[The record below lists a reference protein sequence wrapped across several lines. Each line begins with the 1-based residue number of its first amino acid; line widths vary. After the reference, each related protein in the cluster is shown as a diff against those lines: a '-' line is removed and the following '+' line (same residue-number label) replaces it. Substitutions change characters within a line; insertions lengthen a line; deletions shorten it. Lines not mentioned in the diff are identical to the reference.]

1 MAACSAADEYL
12 PPMVVLQEQHVQST
26 WKPNI
31 KDNDLFPW
39 IYCNK
44 SVWMDSGMFYKWFEE
59 FEKTTRRYKEVSA
72 CYATMNF
79 RVNFEMILLIIYLII
94 CLLLIVSRFCSAV
107 GQPL

>member
-1 MAACSAADEYL
+1 MAACSAAGEYL
-12 PPMVVLQEQHVQST
+12 PPMVVFQGQHVQST

-44 SVWMDSGMFYKWFEE
+44 SGWMDSGTFYKWFEE